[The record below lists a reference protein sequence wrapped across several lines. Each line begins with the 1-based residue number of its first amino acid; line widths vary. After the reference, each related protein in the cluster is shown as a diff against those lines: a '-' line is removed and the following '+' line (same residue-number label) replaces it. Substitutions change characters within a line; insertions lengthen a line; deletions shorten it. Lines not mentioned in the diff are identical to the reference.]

1 MNINIYFIQKKL
13 EKLSEIENRF
23 IKLINQHSKLSLNN
37 VFSKQIAKAQDLGS
51 SEAKLEYAKAYM
63 PYKKSF
69 SIALSERGKSID
81 SIEFAS
87 LLKDKNEINFFVG
100 GAYGFS
106 DEFLN
111 ECDYVLSFS
120 KLTFSHELARIVLLE
135 QIYRGFCI
143 NKNHP
148 YHK

>member
-51 SEAKLEYAKAYM
+51 NEAKLEYAKAYM
-63 PYKKSF
+63 PYKKPF

-106 DEFLN
+106 DKFLN

>member
-1 MNINIYFIQKKL
+1 
-13 EKLSEIENRF
+13 
-23 IKLINQHSKLSLNN
+23 
-37 VFSKQIAKAQDLGS
+37 
-51 SEAKLEYAKAYM
+51 M
-63 PYKKSF
+63 PYKKPF

>member
-51 SEAKLEYAKAYM
+51 NEAKLEYAKAYM

>member
-1 MNINIYFIQKKL
+1 MIINIYFIQKKMQNL
-13 EKLSEIENRF
+13 GDFENRF
-23 IKLINQHSKLSLNN
+23 IKLINQFSKLNLFN
-37 VFSKQIAKAQDLGS
+37 VFSKQIAKAQELGIN
-51 SEAKLEYAKAYM
+51 EARAEYANAYNN
-63 PYKKSF
+63 YKKPF
-69 SIALSERGKSID
+69 SIALSEKGKSID
-81 SIEFAS
+81 SLEFAN
-87 LLKDKNEINFFVG
+87 LLKDKSEINFFVG

-111 ECDYVLSFS
+111 TCDYVLSFS

-143 NKNHP
+143 NTNHP